1 MSLVG
6 KYYTVAGYDFSAYE
20 DIAVPE
26 EWANDE
32 RNEKYKC
39 YQIAGNIQLFSDP
52 SCGNHLVWG
61 YIIAD
66 GDEYDYDF
74 QRVNVEEL
82 NKIKQRVDWE
92 LYASGLN
99 FHKIPD
105 DAFEFKI
112 MSFVEYR

>member
-1 MSLVG
+1 MSLTAN
-6 KYYTVAGYDFSAYE
+6 YYTVAGYDFTPYE
-20 DIAVPE
+20 DILITE
-26 EWANDE
+26 EWANDKK
-32 RNEKYKC
+32 NEKYYC
-39 YQIAGNIQLFSDP
+39 YQTSGNIQLFSDYC
-52 SCGNHLVWG
+52 CGFHVVWG
-61 YIIAD
+61 YVIAD

-92 LYASGLN
+92 LYTSGLN

-105 DAFEFKI
+105 DALEFKI